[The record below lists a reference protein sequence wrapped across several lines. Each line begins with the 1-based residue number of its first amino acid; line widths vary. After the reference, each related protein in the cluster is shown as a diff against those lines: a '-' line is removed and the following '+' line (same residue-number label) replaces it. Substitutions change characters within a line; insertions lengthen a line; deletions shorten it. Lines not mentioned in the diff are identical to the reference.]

1 MEGEGF
7 VAEES
12 ALEFGLSLL
21 HSLPALL
28 SAGGCSLSSEQ
39 WVPPSPSCW
48 RRRAASTAP
57 FCCLTGRGHCR
68 PQPADAQSR
77 GVAANCC
84 LLSKRRN
91 LSEAV
96 LFFPNQK
103 PFEVVTF
110 VVSGVKQRS
119 SGCLWEAGWS
129 AVMRDRWLTAS
140 HPCVSH
146 RTSALFSEAGEAE
159 KLRFLLCR
167 QKKGGDI
174 GNVSQGAP

>member
-1 MEGEGF
+1 MLLPQLPSA
-7 VAEES
+7 VSLAEVT
-12 ALEFGLSLL
+12 AGHSLL
-21 HSLPALL
+21 TRSHVVLQLI
-28 SAGGCSLSSEQ
+28 
-39 WVPPSPSCW
+39 
-48 RRRAASTAP
+48 
-57 FCCLTGRGHCR
+57 
-68 PQPADAQSR
+68 
-77 GVAANCC
+77 
-84 LLSKRRN
+84 
-91 LSEAV
+91 AV
-96 LFFPNQK
+96 CFPNAETSVKQYFFFPNQK

-129 AVMRDRWLTAS
+129 AVTRDRCLTAS

>member
-1 MEGEGF
+1 MQC
-7 VAEES
+7 
-12 ALEFGLSLL
+12 
-21 HSLPALL
+21 HSCTPYLPFCQWGAAACPVN
-28 SAGGCSLSSEQ
+28 SGSHRHPPGGG
-39 WVPPSPSCW
+39 
-48 RRRAASTAP
+48 ATASTAP

-103 PFEVVTF
+103 PFEVVPF

-119 SGCLWEAGWS
+119 SGCLREAGWS

-140 HPCVSH
+140 HPCVFH

-167 QKKGGDI
+167 QKNGGDI